1 MIVVALSQELIQQ
14 VQDLMKLGA
23 PYVRVR
29 TQSDY
34 WLYANLFSS
43 SCPVALID
51 NTVVGAVIA
60 FRSQD
65 KPVDVY
71 VQDVMTHPEHRNSGI
86 ARTLLGEVCRQAT
99 EWGCVRLY
107 LTSEPE
113 NAAAHATWIS
123 LGFANLPGDRTVAGV
138 SVVRDF
144 KGPGRDRAVYQLNL
158 NPHIGPGR
166 S

>member
-14 VQDLMKLGA
+14 ARDLMELGA

-43 SCPVALID
+43 SCPVALVD

-65 KPVDVY
+65 KPDDFY
-71 VQDVMTHPEHRNSGI
+71 VQDVMTHPEHRNCGI
-86 ARTLLGEVCRQAT
+86 ARTLLGRFVDRRQS
-99 EWGCVRLY
+99 G
-107 LTSEPE
+107 
-113 NAAAHATWIS
+113 
-123 LGFANLPGDRTVAGV
+123 VAF
-138 SVVRDF
+138 DCI
-144 KGPGRDRAVYQLNL
+144 LLL
-158 NPHIGPGR
+158 NPRTPPRTPRGYRWVSQIFRATAPLPEFR
-166 S
+166 